1 MPCSAITTELHYKT
15 IRHFYTSKIHIGGLG
30 GFLELG
36 GPLISHLISKLEA
49 DNTQIQ
55 FARVDSQIIDKLIEK
70 DASTI
75 SKLSEKEQEKL
86 KTIVEESVDKEKFT
100 VQIQNMSS
108 SDSPILITQSEFM
121 RRMKEQQ
128 QLSGGG
134 MQMFGSMPES
144 YNLDINSNH
153 DLIGKILKEK
163 TKKKRTKLINQIL
176 DLALLSQGMLK
187 GEELTTFISRS
198 VSLIK

>member
-1 MPCSAITTELHYKT
+1 
-15 IRHFYTSKIHIGGLG
+15 
-30 GFLELG
+30 
-36 GPLISHLISKLEA
+36 
-49 DNTQIQ
+49 
-55 FARVDSQIIDKLIEK
+55 
-70 DASTI
+70 
-75 SKLSEKEQEKL
+75 
-86 KTIVEESVDKEKFT
+86 
-100 VQIQNMSS
+100 
-108 SDSPILITQSEFM
+108 
-121 RRMKEQQ
+121 
-128 QLSGGG
+128 
-134 MQMFGSMPES
+134 MPES